1 MGERSEMKRIMLNTN
16 VFCRP
21 FDDMASQTIKEEAK
35 YADFIFSLAHQN
47 RIEIISSDVLY
58 EETDLI
64 ENKAKYDSVYY
75 LIKIVEK
82 ERITDNEEVIGWAD
96 SLNDIIK
103 DYNDCLHIGFA
114 LAGKC
119 SCLVTCDHE
128 LIKKREKIERF
139 LLSKGTILAIKTPS
153 EFASE
158 Y

>member
-1 MGERSEMKRIMLNTN
+1 MKRIMLNTN

-21 FDDMASQTIKEEAK
+21 FDDLTNKAIKEEAK
-35 YADFIFSLAHQN
+35 NADFIFSLAHQN

-64 ENKAKYDSVYY
+64 ENKTKYDSVYY
-75 LIKIVEK
+75 LIKTVEK
-82 ERITDNEEVIGWAD
+82 ERVTANEKVIEWAD
-96 SLNDIIK
+96 SLNNIIK

-119 SCLVTCDHE
+119 SSLITCDHE
-128 LIKKREKIERF
+128 LIQKREKIERF
-139 LLSKGTILAIKTPS
+139 LLSKGIILAIKTPS
-153 EFASE
+153 EFALE